1 MYLELLDENKTKQ
14 KNKANRR
21 KKNMIMYKKNWDN
34 IRSTWL
40 DHMASEGIQWQTLT
54 LEFLLGFFFFVF
66 FFFESIQHLSKGGKK
81 SILQY
86 ILVSFSFLTCLAY
99 LQTGPLSIDF
109 NPKRAMHCQ
118 NRKAH

>member
-54 LEFLLGFFFFVF
+54 LEFLLGFFFSF
-66 FFFESIQHLSKGGKK
+66 
-81 SILQY
+81 
-86 ILVSFSFLTCLAY
+86 FSFL
-99 LQTGPLSIDF
+99 
-109 NPKRAMHCQ
+109 
-118 NRKAH
+118 KASNI